1 MSKELIRQLLEAGVH
16 FGHQTKKWNPKMKRY
31 IFGEKNGV
39 YIIDLEKTV
48 QCIEKASDFL
58 RKTVASGGEV
68 LFVGTKPQAQEA
80 IREAAER
87 SGMYYVTVRWLGGLL
102 TNFQTIRK
110 SVRRYLELSEMK
122 ADGTF
127 EKMTK
132 KEVAILSKE
141 MEKFEKN
148 FAGVVKMERLPS
160 AIVVVDATHELI
172 AVKEA
177 KRLGIPVVALI
188 DTNSDPDL
196 VAYAVPAND
205 DAIRSIRLLTGIFLD
220 AVLEGKS
227 SRKDPSRAPAGERV
241 AHAQEAL

>member
-31 IFGEKNGV
+31 IFGEKNGI

-48 QCIEKASDFL
+48 QCLEKASDYL
-58 RKTVASGGEV
+58 RKTVAAGGEV
-68 LFVGTKPQAQEA
+68 LFVGTKPQAQEI

-110 SVRRYLELSEMK
+110 SVRRYLELEEMK

-127 EKMTK
+127 EKLTK
-132 KEVAILSKE
+132 KETAMLRKE

-160 AIVVVDATHELI
+160 AIVVIDATNELI

-177 KRLGIPVVALI
+177 KRLEIPVVALV

-196 VAYAVPAND
+196 VQYPIPSND
-205 DAIRSIRLLTGIFLD
+205 DAIRSIRLITGILLD
-220 AVLEGKS
+220 AVNEGKAA
-227 SRKDPSRAPAGERV
+227 RREAPVRSAGEKV
-241 AHAQEAL
+241 AV